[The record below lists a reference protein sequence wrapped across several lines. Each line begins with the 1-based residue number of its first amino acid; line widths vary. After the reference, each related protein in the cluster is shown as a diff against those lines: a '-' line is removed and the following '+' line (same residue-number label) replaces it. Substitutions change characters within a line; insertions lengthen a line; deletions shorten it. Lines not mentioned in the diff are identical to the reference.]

1 LVTVVD
7 AQKGQT
13 VGTSPIVTLSN
24 LDEPTVVIYLDE
36 TDLDSIA
43 VGNEVEVI
51 FDALPDDTFAGSVV
65 RVEPELVTVENVP
78 TVQAEAVLE
87 GTGLQNLPAG
97 LNASVDV
104 IGGKAEN
111 VLLIPV
117 AALRDL
123 GSGLFAVF
131 VVGADGELEMR
142 PVEVGLMD
150 FANAEIISGLQQGD
164 QVSTGIVE
172 TN

>member
-1 LVTVVD
+1 
-7 AQKGQT
+7 
-13 VGTSPIVTLSN
+13 
-24 LDEPTVVIYLDE
+24 
-36 TDLDSIA
+36 
-43 VGNEVEVI
+43 
-51 FDALPDDTFAGSVV
+51 
-65 RVEPELVTVENVP
+65 
-78 TVQAEAVLE
+78 
-87 GTGLQNLPAG
+87 
-97 LNASVDV
+97 VDV

>member
-1 LVTVVD
+1 M
-7 AQKGQT
+7 
-13 VGTSPIVTLSN
+13 
-24 LDEPTVVIYLDE
+24 
-36 TDLDSIA
+36 
-43 VGNEVEVI
+43 I
-51 FDALPDDTFAGSVV
+51 FDALPDDTFAGRVV
-65 RVEPELVTVENVP
+65 RVEPELVTMEGVP
-78 TVQAEAVLE
+78 TVQAQAVLE
-87 GTGLQNLPAG
+87 GSGLQNLPAG

-123 GSGLFAVF
+123 GSGLYAVF

-150 FANAEIISGLQQGD
+150 FANAEIISGLEMGD
-164 QVSTGIVE
+164 EVSTGIVE